1 MSAQHPRISVVIPAY
16 GCRSSIGDVIAA
28 LRAQTTRPTE
38 IIVVDDCSPDGL
50 AEALD
55 PLRDEIT
62 VLRNPRNLG
71 LSRTFN
77 RGLREASGEF
87 VLTLHSDCI
96 LASDYLERLWRILDA
111 QPGVGAVTGQY
122 DLTDFADMTLSDQL
136 FCVLNRLPLMPDPVA
151 PELEEIAF
159 VEGKADLFRTREIA
173 AFGHFT
179 ENLRLTAEDQD
190 LSARY
195 RRAGFSLL
203 QVNAARFHSKYNA
216 TQDSLWKVLRK
227 QYTYARGQA
236 YVLLRYG
243 WDAVKVTT
251 RNRNARA
258 VHRLSQVL
266 WTAALG
272 LSLLGGFFWPLAFVA
287 AGGLVLSRIAYYAA
301 ISAPLPLHRR
311 LIAAF
316 VGLAADACY
325 TIGLVQGIV
334 LTVVR
339 GIA

>member
-1 MSAQHPRISVVIPAY
+1 MSEQRPRISVVIPAY
-16 GCRSSIGDVIAA
+16 GCRTSIGDVIAA

-50 AEALD
+50 AETLA

-62 VLRNPRNLG
+62 VLQNPRNLG

-136 FCVLNRLPLMPDPVA
+136 FCVLNRLPLIPDPLA

-251 RNRNARA
+251 RNRNTRA
-258 VHRLSQVL
+258 FHRMSQVL
-266 WTAALG
+266 WTAAVS
-272 LSLLGGFFWPLAFVA
+272 LSLVAGFFWPLAFVA
-287 AGGLVLSRIAYYAA
+287 SGGLVLCRLAYYAA
-301 ISAPLPLHRR
+301 ISAPLSPHRR
-311 LIAAF
+311 LIATF
-316 VGLAADACY
+316 IGLAADACY
-325 TIGLVQGIV
+325 TIGLVQGVV

-339 GIA
+339 GSA